1 MTATAAPES
10 ITVARANAPHV
21 AVIGAGLAGLVT
33 ALRLRRAGARVT
45 LVTKGVGGLQLG
57 HGFGRLVR
65 QNAGEAAAQAQEA
78 MAAALSKNASL
89 VDYERA
95 RRWNGQLPQNV
106 YAGAPIPFLQA
117 GH

>member
-57 HGFGRLVR
+57 HGTIDLLGY
-65 QNAGEAAAQAQEA
+65 
-78 MAAALSKNASL
+78 
-89 VDYERA
+89 DPERVCLLYTSPSP
-95 RRWNGQLPQNV
+95 RD
-106 YAGAPIPFLQA
+106 
-117 GH
+117 